1 LSPWPVTL
9 LLSIPYILVVAQ
21 GDEIL
26 GPALLLG
33 ALLGGVLAVAFTGFG
48 MLVSIWSNSNKMS
61 LFVSLFVY
69 LIFLIPTQFPG
80 TVQKGD
86 LGYSIQQLNPMQAS
100 SEFLEKVLVN
110 NRTVAEK
117 SPYLVAAILSA
128 IVVTGVLFLYAA
140 PRLHLEGNA
149 PRLPRLKWGRAA
161 NLLLIAGLVISL
173 ALFPAVAQAAQGT
186 DAEQALEITLDLP
199 YTTVNA
205 GDEIEF
211 NTVVTNNGT
220 EESPPMNVAM
230 NIVKTGKGDPV
241 DPEDWSPERTQGVD
255 PLAPGESAEQ
265 TWTIDAILE
274 GDYMVYMTIIP
285 QPDGPE
291 STSQP
296 VSSQGLH
303 LIVKAFNQTN
313 PGGVLPVAII
323 TPLAL
328 ILLSFLPRRRWR
340 RRISTGSPE
349 TAE

>member
-1 LSPWPVTL
+1 
-9 LLSIPYILVVAQ
+9 VVAQ

-61 LFVSLFVY
+61 LFISLFVY

-80 TVQKGD
+80 SAQKGD
-86 LGYSIQQLNPMQAS
+86 LGYTIQQLNPMQAT

-128 IVVTGVLFLYAA
+128 VVITGLLFLYAA

-149 PRLPRLKWGRAA
+149 PRLTRPRRGRAA
-161 NLLLIAGLVISL
+161 NLLMIAGLAVTLS
-173 ALFPAVAQAAQGT
+173 LFPAAAAQAAQST
-186 DAEQALEITLDLP
+186 DTEQALEISIDLP

-220 EESPPMNVAM
+220 EESPPLNVAM

-241 DPEDWSPERTQGVD
+241 DPEDWSPERTQEVD

-265 TWTIDAILE
+265 SWTVDAILE
-274 GDYMVYMTIIP
+274 GDYMVYMTVIP
-285 QPDGPE
+285 KPDGPE
-291 STSQP
+291 ATSQP
-296 VSSQGLH
+296 VSSPGLH

-323 TPLAL
+323 TPIVL
-328 ILLSFLPRRRWR
+328 ILLAFLPRRRWR
-340 RRISTGSPE
+340 RGINTGSPE

>member
-1 LSPWPVTL
+1 
-9 LLSIPYILVVAQ
+9 
-21 GDEIL
+21 
-26 GPALLLG
+26 
-33 ALLGGVLAVAFTGFG
+33 
-48 MLVSIWSNSNKMS
+48 VSIWSNSNKMS
-61 LFVSLFVY
+61 LFVSLLVY

-80 TVQKGD
+80 SAQKGD
-86 LGYSIQQLNPMQAS
+86 LGYTIQQLNPLQAT

-128 IVVTGVLFLYAA
+128 VVITGLLFLYAA

-149 PRLPRLKWGRAA
+149 PRLTRPRWGRAA
-161 NLLLIAGLVISL
+161 NLLVIAGLVISL
-173 ALFPAVAQAAQGT
+173 ALFPAAAQAAQST
-186 DAEQALEITLDLP
+186 DAEQALQISMDLP

-241 DPEDWSPERTQGVD
+241 DPEDWSPERTQEVN

-265 TWTIDAILE
+265 SWTVDAILE
-274 GDYMVYMTIIP
+274 GDYMVYMTAIP
-285 QPDGPE
+285 KPDGPE
-291 STSQP
+291 TTSQP
-296 VSSQGLH
+296 VSSPGLH
-303 LIVKAFNQTN
+303 LTVKPFNQTN

-340 RRISTGSPE
+340 RGVNTGSPE